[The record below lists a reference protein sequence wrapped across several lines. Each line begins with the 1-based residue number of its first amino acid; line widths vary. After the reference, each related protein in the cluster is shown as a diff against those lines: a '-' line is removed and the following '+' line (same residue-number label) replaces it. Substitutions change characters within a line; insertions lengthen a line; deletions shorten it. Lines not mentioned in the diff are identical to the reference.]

1 MTNETKNSTLECMD
15 DSFEMFRN
23 FNNPELIIRKIPTGF
38 SNLDKALGGGLC
50 NGIHTICAQPGA
62 GKTTFTLN
70 IAVNMAKIG
79 TPVIIISYEMPQK
92 DLMTKMYSLIS
103 SELAPNGKGFS
114 FDDIRT
120 EKKLSATESK
130 LYSKTCETI
139 ESSLCGKIYFLDGKK
154 HNYKTYQ
161 IIDEIE
167 MFVQNRKQAPLI
179 IVDYLQT
186 IALENESTSLKT
198 NIENAM
204 SALHNVADEYQ
215 LPIIAISAIAK
226 QGSETLN
233 MFSGAEA
240 ARIAYGS
247 VTHWGLTDETTN
259 PDAAYNTV
267 KLELFK
273 NRYGKKHIAPITF
286 SFDGEHSRFTEFTE
300 ALKTKGKKTQ
310 TGVKGTA
317 RDTVKSAK

>member
-1 MTNETKNSTLECMD
+1 MLNEIKKSNLECFD
-15 DSFEMFRN
+15 DSFGMFKD

-70 IAVNMAKIG
+70 IAVNMAKVG
-79 TPVIIISYEMPQK
+79 TPVIMISYEMPKK

-103 SELAPNGKGFS
+103 SELSTNGKGFS

-120 EKKLSATESK
+120 EKKLSAAESK
-130 LYSKTCETI
+130 LYAKTCETV
-139 ESSLCGKIYFLDGKK
+139 ESNLRGKLYFLDGKK
-154 HNYKTYQ
+154 YNYKTYQ

-204 SALHNVADEYQ
+204 SALHNIADEYQ